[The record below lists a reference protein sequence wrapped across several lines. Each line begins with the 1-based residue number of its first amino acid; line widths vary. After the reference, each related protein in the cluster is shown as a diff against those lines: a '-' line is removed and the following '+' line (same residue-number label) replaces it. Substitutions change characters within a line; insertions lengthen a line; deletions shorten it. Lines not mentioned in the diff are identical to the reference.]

1 MTMKDLAY
9 RLWLSIIGV
18 SHTNLSMNIYHIKS
32 ILNQRSSGLQS
43 SYSPLP
49 MQNLSSQNEQSQLD
63 KIRKKNTI
71 RVAFADD
78 KAYWVYD
85 NTFYETDVVDGHVD
99 NDNARPVDA
108 HKLSSKELADLLIIL
123 DGINKE

>member
-1 MTMKDLAY
+1 
-9 RLWLSIIGV
+9 
-18 SHTNLSMNIYHIKS
+18 
-32 ILNQRSSGLQS
+32 
-43 SYSPLP
+43 
-49 MQNLSSQNEQSQLD
+49 MQNLLSQNEESQLD
-63 KIRKKNTI
+63 KVRKKNTI

-85 NTFYETDVVDGHVD
+85 NTFYETDVIDGYLD

-123 DGINKE
+123 DGINKQ

>member
-32 ILNQRSSGLQS
+32 ILNQRSNSLQN

-49 MQNLSSQNEQSQLD
+49 MQNLLSQNEESQLD
-63 KIRKKNTI
+63 KVRKKNTI
-71 RVAFADD
+71 RVAFTDD

-85 NTFYETDVVDGHVD
+85 NTFYETDVVDGHDD

-108 HKLSSKELADLLIIL
+108 HKLSSKELAENLRNNHDYRC
-123 DGINKE
+123 